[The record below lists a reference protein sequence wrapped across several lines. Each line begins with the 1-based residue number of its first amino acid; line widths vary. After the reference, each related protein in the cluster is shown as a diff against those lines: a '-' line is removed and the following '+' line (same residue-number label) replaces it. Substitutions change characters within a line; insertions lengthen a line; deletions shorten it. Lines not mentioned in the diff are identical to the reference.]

1 MATTSTTGRRIKSLQ
16 GLRVL
21 AFIGIF
27 LSHAIDTPSGSWGV
41 SIFIMLSGFV
51 MVYSYWN
58 RWEDKN
64 YSVQEALGFSIRKIK
79 PLYPLHII
87 MLIAA
92 FIPYY
97 LLPVIWNYSNREM
110 LKIVAKLVIT
120 VPLIQTWF
128 PVGFEAINTVAWY
141 LSAMLFLYA
150 AFPFIMRFLKKGWG
164 NQEIILLMVLAYAA
178 QFAFAFVCRWIPLL
192 NNAHWSNYILPLFR
206 LGDFFIGCCLGYCFI
221 TCPEK
226 SISTIEATVFELV
239 FFALAVLG
247 IFAYA
252 NLSNCRWFTFTLVF
266 VPSSAGIVWFLA
278 KSQGLISIL
287 LSAEAF
293 QTIAVITPYAF
304 LIHRQIL
311 HYTEDL
317 YALITKQTINP
328 VLLIVIAMAVTVA
341 LSYLYM
347 WVTEKRKETRA

>member
-1 MATTSTTGRRIKSLQ
+1 MGEKTSTVGRIRSLQ

-41 SIFIMLSGFV
+41 SVFIMLSGFV

-58 RWEDKN
+58 RWEDKA
-64 YSVQEALGFSIRKIK
+64 YSVREALGFSIRKIR

-97 LLPVIWNYSNREM
+97 LYPVIQNYSNREM
-110 LKIVAKLVIT
+110 LKIVAKLIIT

-150 AFPFIMRFLKKGWG
+150 VFPFIMRFLKKQQGTNG
-164 NQEIILLMVLAYAA
+164 MVKLMILAYAA
-178 QFAFAFVCRWIPLL
+178 QFIFAFVCRYIPLL
-192 NNAHWSNYILPLFR
+192 KNAHWSCYILPIFR
-206 LGDFFIGCCLGYCFI
+206 LGDYFIGCCLGYMFLN
-221 TCPEK
+221 
-226 SISTIEATVFELV
+226 SNQNRSSTTKATLFEALFL
-239 FFALAVLG
+239 VLG
-247 IFAYA
+247 FLGMVGVAKLPNA
-252 NLSNCRWFTFTLVF
+252 QWFTFTLIF
-266 VPSSAGIVWFLA
+266 VPSSVGIVWYLA
-278 KSQGLISIL
+278 KSEGMISKL
-287 LSAEAF
+287 LSTKAF
-293 QTIAVITPYAF
+293 QVIAVITPFAF
-304 LIHRQIL
+304 LIHRQVL

-317 YALITKQTINP
+317 YALFTKQTINP
-328 VLLIVIAMAVTVA
+328 VLLIVIAMAITAA

-347 WVTEKRKETRA
+347 WVSKKGNRISA